1 MAQVQTIGS
10 SRNESPVDAGPVVAL
25 LLIGAALNG
34 FWVRLV
40 ESWQA
45 SGLGS
50 PLVSVSPFELAAA
63 AVGAWCILRSS
74 SRALPL
80 YPLPELALGAAL
92 LLPSSVAAWAALA
105 AYALFRSWFAAG
117 EERIGFL
124 FFLALAFCALWSSV
138 VIKFVAGW
146 IFIPDVHAVA
156 AILSWFRDDI
166 AINGNVVGVPTGHNV
181 IVLTV
186 CTTAYAL
193 PRALLGYAAVLHLA
207 GAAGSRRWLGA
218 GLAAAVLAI
227 VVNLVRLSLMTW
239 SLDTYQFLHGP
250 VGANLIDGAQTI
262 GVILLALWAAK

>member
-1 MAQVQTIGS
+1 MRTA
-10 SRNESPVDAGPVVAL
+10 SPVDAGPVVAL
-25 LLIGAALNG
+25 VLIGAALNG

-92 LLPSSVAAWAALA
+92 LLPSSAAAWVALA

-117 EERIGFL
+117 EQRTGFL
-124 FFLALAFCALWSSV
+124 FFLALALCAIWSSV
-138 VIKFVAGW
+138 GIKLAAGW
-146 IFIPDVHAVA
+146 VYSPDVHAVA

-193 PRALLGYAAVLHLA
+193 PRAILGYAAVLHLA
-207 GAAGSRRWLGA
+207 GGANRRRWLGA

-227 VVNLVRLSLMTW
+227 AFNLLRLSLMTW
-239 SLDTYQFLHGP
+239 SLDYYQFLHGP
-250 VGANLIDGAQTI
+250 VGANIIDGAQTI
-262 GVILLALWAAK
+262 GIIVLALWAAK